1 MICFGLRDPIL
12 GNRKYFFTFKQKW
25 ALISCSYYAEPAQ
38 PIVNN
43 RGMVLTGWALLG
55 LWFFILVSVAIGVLP
70 TFDSG
75 GFWHS
80 LFDSSRAT
88 VTKLTRNVLPA
99 R

>member
-1 MICFGLRDPIL
+1 MANSMICFGLRDPIL
-12 GNRKYFFTFKQKW
+12 GNQ
-25 ALISCSYYAEPAQ
+25 PAQ